1 MKPEQCRECIKAMAA
16 LYAPPMTAAEL
27 AEYDRQRAEEMARAE
42 RRRQPSPQLE
52 LGE

>member
-1 MKPEQCRECIKAMAA
+1 MKSEQIERCRQALEA
-16 LYAPPMTAAEL
+16 LYAPPMTEQERAEHS
-27 AEYDRQRAEEMARAE
+27 RRVAEEMARAE